1 MATDHVL
8 ITLSDFKQICTDLK
22 RTGDLIK
29 GVVRVTHEAKKT
41 TRKNAKL
48 LKSKEICKAKKRKSP
63 SGDESSGSRRKSRR
77 SKSPTKPESEPNSAQ
92 SDTDSSTLSAE
103 DGF

>member
-41 TRKNAKL
+41 KRKQNAKL
-48 LKSKEICKAKKRKSP
+48 YQSKEASKAKKRKSP

-77 SKSPTKPESEPNSAQ
+77 SKSPTKPESEPN
-92 SDTDSSTLSAE
+92 
-103 DGF
+103 